1 MEVALSTRFL
11 ASTTLFSLIY
21 DNYEKDL
28 KHEFF
33 LCHKNMEIS
42 MTEIEMM
49 PILDRKYYI
58 HLHNKSVEEMK
69 QKMQSQK
76 HG

>member
-1 MEVALSTRFL
+1 
-11 ASTTLFSLIY
+11 
-21 DNYEKDL
+21 
-28 KHEFF
+28 
-33 LCHKNMEIS
+33 